1 MSKGL
6 EGIKGIEVGG
16 VAAMPLAGM
25 LMSTWGA
32 EIIHVEPPGRGDL
45 QRYILKQRLSRTGNV
60 TPPMDYLWEHVD
72 RNKKS
77 IALDIGTAEGQAIL
91 RKLIPST
98 DVFLNNLRPY
108 ELEKFNLTY
117 DALSKINPRIICAN
131 LTGYGKHGPMKNTGG
146 YDSVAF
152 WARTG
157 IMGLLQGDDSPPPG
171 SRPAYGDS
179 TTSISLLAGIM
190 AALYMRERTGQG
202 QEVCVSLY
210 NSGIWSMGFDMSASL
225 ATDVDV
231 ERTRRHMVINPLRN
245 QYPTRDNRWIMLGMT
260 NAQLYWPAFCQ
271 IIGRPEFEKDSR
283 YATYEARANHAEEL
297 IGIIENIFRSKTYA
311 EWKAILKE
319 TKLIWAPVVTPLEV
333 SQDEQAWAND
343 IFIEWNHPRHGP
355 MRLLNNPIKLSR
367 TPAEFKTP
375 APDLGEHTN
384 QVMRELGYS
393 EGDIAELRK
402 KGVIG

>member
-1 MSKGL
+1 
-6 EGIKGIEVGG
+6 
-16 VAAMPLAGM
+16 MPLAGM

-45 QRYILKQRLSRTGNV
+45 QRYILSQRLSRTGNV
-60 TPPMDYLWEHVD
+60 IPPMDYLWEHVD

-77 IALDIGTAEGQAIL
+77 IAIDIGAPEGQAIVH
-91 RKLIPST
+91 KLVPST

-117 DALSKINPRIICAN
+117 ETLSKINPRIICAN
-131 LTGYGKHGPMKNTGG
+131 LTGYGQRGPMKNTGG

-157 IMGLLQGDDSPPPG
+157 VMGLSHQEDNPPPG

-190 AALYMRERTGQG
+190 AALYIRERTGQG

-210 NSGIWSMGFDMSASL
+210 NAGIWSMGFDISASL
-225 ATDVDV
+225 TTGVDV
-231 ERTRRHMVINPLRN
+231 EPTRRRMVINPIRN

-271 IIGRPEFEKDSR
+271 IIGRPELQNDSR
-283 YATYEARANHAEEL
+283 YATYEARAKNAEEL
-297 IGIIENIFRSKTYA
+297 IDLIENIFRSKTYA
-311 EWKAILKE
+311 EWIDILKP

-333 SQDEQAWAND
+333 TRDEQAWAND
-343 IFIEWNHPRHGP
+343 IFVEWNHPGHGP
-355 MRLLNNPIKLSR
+355 VRELNNPIKLSR
-367 TPAEFKTP
+367 TPAEFKTR
-375 APDLGEHTN
+375 APDLGEHTD
-384 QVMRELGYS
+384 QIMRDLGYS
-393 EGDIAELRK
+393 EEAIAAMK
-402 KGVIG
+402 KAGIIG